1 MLATNIKMLVMT
13 NQSLATNIKIL
24 VANTKILATH
34 WKSSIA
40 AVAAIVPQEPA
51 HPQNG
56 VVFIIPAGERICMHS
71 MHVVMHAMHA
81 HIMHI
86 CMQPMHVCIA
96 MNLLYCGVCT
106 RC

>member
-13 NQSLATNIKIL
+13 NQSLAANTKILVANIKIL
-24 VANTKILATH
+24 VTH
-34 WKSSIA
+34 RKSSIA
-40 AVAAIVPQEPA
+40 AAAAVVSQEPA
-51 HPQNG
+51 HPQND
-56 VVFIIPAGERICMHS
+56 VVIIIPAGETICMHN

-81 HIMHI
+81 HIMHV

-96 MNLLYCGVCT
+96 MNLLYCGVWT

>member
-13 NQSLATNIKIL
+13 NQSLATNTKL
-24 VANTKILATH
+24 LAANTKILATH
-34 WKSSIA
+34 RKPSIA
-40 AVAAIVPQEPA
+40 AATAVVPQEPA
-51 HPQNG
+51 HPQND
-56 VVFIIPAGERICMHS
+56 VVFIIPAGETICMHS

-96 MNLLYCGVCT
+96 MNLLYCGVWT